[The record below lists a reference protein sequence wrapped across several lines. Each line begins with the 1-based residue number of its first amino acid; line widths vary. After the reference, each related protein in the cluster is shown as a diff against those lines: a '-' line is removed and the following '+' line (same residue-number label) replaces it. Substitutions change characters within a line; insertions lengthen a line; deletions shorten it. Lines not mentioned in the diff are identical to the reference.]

1 MDDQNKIL
9 ELVNSYYSNKVI
21 KYGSTPRGVDWNS
34 KESQEVRFQQL
45 INVINRQ
52 DSFSLL
58 DFGSGYGALYSFLK
72 AQGIIEFSYTGYDI
86 SIEMTDKGKDFLG
99 ENDSLNWLNK
109 MNYENKYDY
118 TIASGI
124 FNVKMEVDEKDW
136 EYYIQNSLDQINKVT
151 TKGFSFNM
159 LTTYSDEEFM
169 KDNLYYA
176 NPEKIFS
183 YCKQKYSHQVALLH
197 DYDLYEFTILVRK

>member
-1 MDDQNKIL
+1 MEDKNKIL
-9 ELVNSYYSNKVI
+9 NLVNSYYSQKVI

-34 KESQEVRFQQL
+34 KESQEIRFQQL
-45 INVINRQ
+45 INVINRFE
-52 DSFSLL
+52 SFSLL

-72 AQGIIEFSYTGYDI
+72 ANGIIDFSYTGYDI
-86 SIEMTDKGKDFLG
+86 SVEMTNKGKELLG

-109 MNYENKYDY
+109 MKYGNNYDY

-124 FNVKMEVDEKDW
+124 FNVKMKIDEKDW
-136 EYYIQNSLDQINKVT
+136 ENYIQNALNQINKVT

-159 LTTYSDEEFM
+159 LTTYSDEEFING
-169 KDNLYYA
+169 NLHYA

-183 YCKQKYSHQVALLH
+183 YCKQNFSHQVALLH
-197 DYDLYEFTILVRK
+197 DYNLYEFTILVRK